1 MKQSISMVNLLMLHY
16 PNRCNRVYHH

>member
-1 MKQSISMVNLLMLHY
+1 MKQSISMVDFLMLYY